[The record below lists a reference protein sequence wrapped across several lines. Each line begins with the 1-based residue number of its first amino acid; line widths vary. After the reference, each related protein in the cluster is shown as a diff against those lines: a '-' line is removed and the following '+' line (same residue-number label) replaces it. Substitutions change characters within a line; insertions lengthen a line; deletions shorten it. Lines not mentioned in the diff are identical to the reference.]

1 MSIDLSTPLT
11 TTHAGANNRYPSRDN
26 GHRPFGYY
34 ETLRTIAE
42 VWNVTPDTVINP
54 TLAASLAEVTD
65 LEDQR
70 NDLVPEPVPS
80 ADELAE
86 KNTTQRAAL
95 IKKIATANN
104 VKSEQRKLIDALLV
118 GARERVL
125 AAQDLALTFD
135 HVRGTLPVD
144 AEVER
149 LQQLTRFLGDYC
161 CGGFTFAVRTGED
174 DPNKAV
180 VDEVYPVYLE
190 SLHRILSLDLL
201 VREADAFALY
211 ADPGISG
218 PLPYHF
224 NVDIHGKVIGKI
236 LDYGQADLVAHR
248 RAKDYRE
255 VFNGGTQRG
264 LTHDIDPTNEY
275 SAIDSGDRTVS
286 PLARGKITGLELS
299 IPATWSEF
307 QDRLERFS
315 QAGFDRE
322 NVDGRT
328 SVDVFTEETTTTSK
342 NKGTGEVIV
351 WGERRNLRTN
361 EFERRLISRRVED
374 GTW

>member
-11 TTHAGANNRYPSRDN
+11 TTHAGANNRYPARGKN
-26 GHRPFGYY
+26 HRPFSYDDK
-34 ETLRTIAE
+34 LAAIAE
-42 VWNVTPDTVINP
+42 AWNVAPDSLINP
-54 TLAASLAEVTD
+54 TLANALAEVAD
-65 LEDQR
+65 LESQR
-70 NDLVPEPVPS
+70 EELKPEPVPS
-80 ADELAE
+80 ADELAQ
-86 KNTTQRAAL
+86 KNASQRAAL

-104 VKSEQRKLIDALLV
+104 VKSEQRKLVDALLV
-118 GARERVL
+118 GAREL
-125 AAQDLALTFD
+125 IHAAQDSALTFD
-135 HVRGTLPVD
+135 HVRATLPVD

-149 LQQLTRFLGDYC
+149 LQQLTRFLADYA

-174 DPNKAV
+174 DPNRQA
-180 VDEVYPVYLE
+180 VDEVYPMYIE

-201 VREADAFALY
+201 VREADSFALFC
-211 ADPGISG
+211 DPGISG

-224 NVDIHGKVIGKI
+224 NVSVTGKVIGKV
-236 LDYGQADLVAHR
+236 LEYGEDDLVAHR

-255 VFNGGTQRG
+255 IFNGGTQRG

-275 SAIDSGDRTVS
+275 SAISSGDRTVS

-322 NVDGRT
+322 NVDART

-351 WGERRNLRTN
+351 WGERRNLRTH
-361 EFERRLISRRVED
+361 ELERRVISRRIED

>member
-1 MSIDLSTPLT
+1 MAIDLSTPLT
-11 TTHAGANNRYPSRDN
+11 TTYAGSNRQYPARPKN
-26 GHRPFGYY
+26 HRPFGYD

-42 VWNVTPDTVINP
+42 VWNVTPDTLINP
-54 TLAASLAEVTD
+54 TLANALAEVAD
-65 LEDQR
+65 LDAQR
-70 NDLVPEPVPS
+70 EELKPEPVPS
-80 ADELAE
+80 AEELAE
-86 KNTTQRAAL
+86 KNATQRAAT
-95 IKKIATANN
+95 IKKIATENN

-118 GARERVL
+118 GARERVQ
-125 AAQDLALTFD
+125 AAQDSALTFD
-135 HVRGTLPVD
+135 HVRATLPVD

-149 LQQLTRFLGDYC
+149 LQKLTRYLGDYA

-174 DPNKAV
+174 DPNRQA
-180 VDEVYPVYLE
+180 VDEVYPMYIE

-201 VREADAFALY
+201 VREADAFAVY

-218 PLPYHF
+218 YLPYHF
-224 NVDIHGKVIGKI
+224 NVSETGKVIGKI
-236 LDYGQADLVAHR
+236 LDYGQEDLVAHR

-275 SAIDSGDRTVS
+275 SAISSGDRTVS
-286 PLARGKITGLELS
+286 PLARGRITGLSLS

-322 NVDGRT
+322 NMEART
-328 SVDVFTEETTTTSK
+328 SEDVFTEETTTTSK

-361 EFERRLISRRVED
+361 QLERRVISRRVED

>member
-11 TTHAGANNRYPSRDN
+11 TTHAGANNRYPARGKN
-26 GHRPFGYY
+26 HRPFSYDDK
-34 ETLRTIAE
+34 LAAIAE
-42 VWNVTPDTVINP
+42 AWNVAPDSLINP
-54 TLAASLAEVTD
+54 TLANALAEVAD
-65 LEDQR
+65 LESQR
-70 NDLVPEPVPS
+70 EELKPEPVPS
-80 ADELAE
+80 ADELAQ
-86 KNTTQRAAL
+86 KNASQRAAL

-118 GARERVL
+118 GARDRVQ
-125 AAQDLALTFD
+125 AGQSDQQTYD
-135 HVRGTLPVD
+135 HIVQALPVD

-149 LQQLTRFLGDYC
+149 LQQLTRFLGDYAC
-161 CGGFTFAVRTGED
+161 NGFSLPALTGED

-180 VDEVYPVYLE
+180 VDEVYPLYLE

-201 VREADAFALY
+201 VREADAFAVY

-218 PLPYHF
+218 YLPYHF
-224 NVDIHGKVIGKI
+224 NVSETGKVIGKI
-236 LDYGQADLVAHR
+236 LDYGQEDLVAHR

-275 SAIDSGDRTVS
+275 SAISSGDRTVS
-286 PLARGKITGLELS
+286 PLARGRITGLSLS

-322 NVDGRT
+322 NMEART
-328 SVDVFTEETTTTSK
+328 SEDVFTEETTTTSK

-361 EFERRLISRRVED
+361 QLERRVISRRVED